1 MTAFGIPDA
10 PALSNG
16 LTLGPAE
23 RLEALEWSLS
33 EAQSFGDINDIQS
46 GAPFRSLTKFPG
58 PNAERAARLLSARY
72 HQIVAAYAAA
82 DANRRNREPA
92 LEGGGNRPPH
102 GQGT

>member
-10 PALSNG
+10 PQEGNG

-23 RLEALEWSLS
+23 RLEALAWSLS
-33 EAQSFGDINDIQS
+33 QATTHGDLNDIQA
-46 GAPFRSLTKFPG
+46 GAPFRSLTKFAG

-82 DANRRNREPA
+82 DATRRHRDSEVN
-92 LEGGGNRPPH
+92 EG
-102 GQGT
+102 

>member
-1 MTAFGIPDA
+1 MTAFGIPIA
-10 PALSNG
+10 PEPSNG

-33 EAQSFGDINDIQS
+33 QAQSFGDLNDIQS

-58 PNAERAARLLSARY
+58 PNAERAAQLLSRRY

-82 DANRRNREPA
+82 DATRRNRDHEA
-92 LEGGGNRPPH
+92 MKD
-102 GQGT
+102 